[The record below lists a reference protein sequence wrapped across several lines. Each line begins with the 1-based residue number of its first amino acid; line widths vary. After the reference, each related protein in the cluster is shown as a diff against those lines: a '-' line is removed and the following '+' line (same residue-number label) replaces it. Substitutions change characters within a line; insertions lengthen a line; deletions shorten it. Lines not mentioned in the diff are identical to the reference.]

1 MYHAKQ
7 LECLDYLSKDSDYQQ
22 ILYGGSAGSG
32 KSYLGCDWQLKRRL
46 KYPNTRGLIGR
57 AELKKLRLSTMATF
71 WNLCGQM
78 GLVAG
83 KHYTYNGQDHVIK
96 FFNGSE
102 IILMDMADLPSD
114 ADFSRFGSLE
124 ISDYFC
130 DEISEISAKAI
141 HILHSRC
148 RYKLTWFCRNCSTE
162 GLSDCE
168 VVDVNEQ
175 GKPLSWRC
183 SKCGDVNSGLLPKGL
198 MTCNPSKG
206 WIYQDFYLASKNNSL
221 RSDRMFIQALPTDNP
236 HIPEAYLHTLQ
247 MLPEYDRKRLLEG
260 NWEYDDDTD
269 KLFSTENL
277 SRMFRSEE
285 LFGTTY
291 ITADIARFGKDRT
304 IIGVWNGLTLI
315 KIKEL
320 RRSSLDETVNVLR
333 QLQNEHKVIL
343 KNIIS
348 DEDGLGGGVVD
359 FMKCTGFRNGSKP
372 TEPIYQNLK
381 AQCYFKLASLIEENK
396 LTIHTNE
403 YRDTIIRELEMIKR
417 HKADSDG
424 KLQVT
429 PKEEIKN
436 REGISPDFAD
446 MIMMRMYYEL
456 YTNYGKYVIG

>member
-1 MYHAKQ
+1 MWTYEFHEKQ
-7 LECLDYLSKDSDYQQ
+7 KLCLEHLSKYSPKQQ
-22 ILYGGSAGSG
+22 ILYSGSAGGG
-32 KSYLGCDWQLKRRL
+32 KSFMGCVWQLERRL
-46 KYPNTRGLIGR
+46 KYPNTKGLIGR

-71 WNLCGQM
+71 WNIAAQM
-78 GLVAG
+78 QLVAG

-102 IILMDMADLPSD
+102 IILMDLADLPSD
-114 ADFSRFGSLE
+114 PEFQRFGSIE
-124 ISDYFC
+124 ITDYFV
-130 DEISEISAKAI
+130 DEVAEVSKRCTD
-141 HILHSRC
+141 ILDSRV
-148 RYKLTWFCRNCSTE
+148 RYNLIN
-162 GLSDCE
+162 G
-168 VVDVNEQ
+168 V
-175 GKPLSWRC
+175 
-183 SKCGDVNSGLLPKGL
+183 PKGL

-206 WIYQDFYLASKNNSL
+206 WIYQDFYLAHKNNTL
-221 RSDRMFIQALPTDNP
+221 RDDRAFIQALPTDNP
-236 HIPEAYLHTLQ
+236 HIDPIYLDKLRR
-247 MLPEYDRKRLLEG
+247 LPEYDRKRLLEG
-260 NWEYDDDTD
+260 NWDYDDDTD

-320 RRSSLDETVNVLR
+320 RRSSLDESANVIKQLQKEYNVL
-333 QLQNEHKVIL
+333 L
-343 KNIIS
+343 KNIVA
-348 DEDGLGGGVVD
+348 DEDGVGSGCVD
-359 FMKCTGFRNGSKP
+359 ILKCSGFRNGSKP